1 MTNDDSNWISSK
13 EAQRRLNRGERML
26 RNYAKR
32 GQLRTRLRGR
42 TVQYH
47 ADDVAALAAELPEDD
62 RQRVPEQTIM
72 PPGVMLDHIRDLER
86 QLSEAMAQIGYLRG
100 QLDTQQLQLTEA
112 KQAQRL
118 LVDTERRA
126 DQLQQQLDIATGAAA
141 RRRMLIIVLAVLL
154 AIALLGIIAAASGIL
169 PL

>member
-1 MTNDDSNWISSK
+1 MSDDSNWISSK

-32 GQLRTRLRGR
+32 GQLRTRVRGR
-42 TVQYH
+42 TIQYH
-47 ADDVAALAAELPEDD
+47 ADDVSALATELPEDD
-62 RQRVPEQTIM
+62 RQRVPEQAIV
-72 PPGVMLDHIRDLER
+72 PPGVMLDHIRELER
-86 QLSEAMAQIGYLRG
+86 QLSEAMAQVGYLRG

-118 LVDTERRA
+118 LIDTEKRA
-126 DQLQQQLDIATGAAA
+126 DQLQQQLDQVTGRAA
-141 RRRMLIIVLAVLL
+141 RRRLLNIVLAVLL
-154 AIALLGIIAAASGIL
+154 AIALLGIIAAATGIL